1 MLGYVSSDSGVEDMK
16 KGFTILEFV
25 IVVGALF
32 LFFVMAIPR
41 LSDVRDS
48 TKAAK
53 VQKDLM
59 GMRVALENFYTSTGE
74 YPDLISEGAKDNLK
88 LVKGDSADGK
98 KVSFAQF
105 LGRDSI
111 PKTPESGELKE
122 SNRVIDQEDSKNEG
136 IGGWKYNYSGKTG
149 EIHANLPD
157 NTYNQLIKWS
167 AE

>member
-1 MLGYVSSDSGVEDMK
+1 MFLQIRGVEDMK
-16 KGFTILEFV
+16 KGFTVLEFV

-53 VQKDLM
+53 VQKDLV
-59 GMRVALENFYTSTGE
+59 GMRIALENFYTATGE
-74 YPDLISEGAKDNLK
+74 YPDLISEGAKDDLK
-88 LVKGDSADGK
+88 LVKKESTEGK
-98 KVSFAQF
+98 KVNFAQF
-105 LGRDSI
+105 LERDSI
-111 PKTPESGELKE
+111 PETPKSGLIEE
-122 SNRVIDQEDSKNEG
+122 SNLVIDWDDLEQEG

-157 NTYNQLIKWS
+157 NMYNQLIRWS
-167 AE
+167 EE